1 MRACEACVATPRGLA
16 RNQTG
21 ARSKARARARTCAVG
36 PQDQVQSRA
45 RVHSHLVVRHE
56 VLHADLRAKRGERQ
70 PQQRPGQV
78 VPFAL
83 AGEGDSRQRRRRHAA
98 EAGARNRR
106 GRTSRTVPAGKSGAK
121 RCFRAAGWCTG
132 WSSSSSDSTSTSLSS
147 SSRARRDMATRPAT
161 RALQRV

>member
-16 RNQTG
+16 CNQTG
-21 ARSKARARARTCAVG
+21 AGSKARVRARTCSVG

-45 RVHSHLVVRHE
+45 RVHGHLVVRHE

-70 PQQRPGQV
+70 PQQRTGKRCLLHWRERVLHAQRTPRR
-78 VPFAL
+78 
-83 AGEGDSRQRRRRHAA
+83 SR
-98 EAGARNRR
+98 GARNRR

-161 RALQRV
+161 RAL